1 MKRLLFIIN
10 PKAGRTAIRNDLFEI
25 IMVFSQAG
33 YEVVTYPTQGPE
45 DAERKVRVDGAD
57 YDLIVCAGGD
67 GTLDNTVCGYS
78 KMGLKKVPLGYIP
91 VGTTNDFARSL
102 RISRKP
108 IEAANQIVD
117 GKCTKIDIGQFAEK
131 SFIYIAAFGIFTDV
145 SYSTNQSLKKAIGHS
160 AYIIEGI
167 KNIGNYKGFNLTAQF
182 DEKTITGKYLYGMVT
197 NTLSVGGFKL
207 RGAKHVVLDDGKFDC
222 LFIKMPTTPAEMQ
235 QIIRGLL
242 QNEVERNEMFFEC
255 KASRVVVDGE
265 QEIAWTLDGEFGGS
279 LKHVEIQNKQ
289 QALDI
294 MLPQI
299 NIEEMAHQPGDD
311 ESDETMGEN
320 RDGEMDYTEDDVDLE
335 DLYSRYAL
343 HYLDKTA
350 ETEPKDDKKSQDET
364 E

>member
-1 MKRLLFIIN
+1 M
-10 PKAGRTAIRNDLFEI
+10 
-25 IMVFSQAG
+25 
-33 YEVVTYPTQGPE
+33 
-45 DAERKVRVDGAD
+45 RVDGED

-78 KMGLKKVPLGYIP
+78 KMGHKKVPLGYIP

-108 IEAANQIVD
+108 IEAANQIIN
-117 GKCTKIDIGQFAEK
+117 GKCTKIDVGQFAEK

-160 AYIIEGI
+160 AYIVEGI

-182 DEKTITGKYLYGMVT
+182 DDKTITGKYLYGMVT

-222 LFIKMPTTPAEMQ
+222 LFIKMPSTPAEMQ

-242 QNEVERNEMFFEC
+242 QNEVEGNEMFFEC

-279 LKHVEIQNKQ
+279 LKHVEILNQQ

-299 NIEEMAHQPGDD
+299 DIEEVAHQPRDD
-311 ESDETMGEN
+311 KFEGMTDADRKEETA
-320 RDGEMDYTEDDVDLE
+320 YTEDDIDIE

-343 HYLDKTA
+343 HYQEKSERMDVEDEQTDLDKTV
-350 ETEPKDDKKSQDET
+350 
-364 E
+364 

>member
-45 DAERKVRVDGAD
+45 DAERKVRVDGED

-78 KMGLKKVPLGYIP
+78 KMGHKKVPLGYIP

-108 IEAANQIVD
+108 IEAANQIVN
-117 GKCTKIDIGQFAEK
+117 GKCTKVDIGQFADK

-145 SYSTNQSLKKAIGHS
+145 SYNTNQSLKKAIGHS

-182 DEKTITGKYLYGMVT
+182 DEKVITGKYLYGMVT

-222 LFIKMPTTPAEMQ
+222 LFIKMPSTPDGDAADASVDFCKMKLREM
-235 QIIRGLL
+235 RCSLNARRPVCCRWRTGDRMDTRWG
-242 QNEVERNEMFFEC
+242 VWRKFEAC
-255 KASRVVVDGE
+255 GD
-265 QEIAWTLDGEFGGS
+265 
-279 LKHVEIQNKQ
+279 LKP
-289 QALDI
+289 A
-294 MLPQI
+294 
-299 NIEEMAHQPGDD
+299 AG
-311 ESDETMGEN
+311 
-320 RDGEMDYTEDDVDLE
+320 
-335 DLYSRYAL
+335 A
-343 HYLDKTA
+343 
-350 ETEPKDDKKSQDET
+350 
-364 E
+364 